1 MLIELYIVIVNVL
14 FLCSLSESCDSTNKQ
29 QTKNQIL
36 NIHMFVPFVYPQDGK
51 AAKAPAFERLTYADA
66 GVYVCE
72 VATGTLKRSLNFQL
86 VVEGEH
92 CPPSSTPPTV

>member
-1 MLIELYIVIVNVL
+1 MYYFYVLYQKVV
-14 FLCSLSESCDSTNKQ
+14 TQ
-29 QTKNQIL
+29 QTNNKPKNQIL
-36 NIHMFVPFVYPQDGK
+36 NIHTFVPFVYPQDGK